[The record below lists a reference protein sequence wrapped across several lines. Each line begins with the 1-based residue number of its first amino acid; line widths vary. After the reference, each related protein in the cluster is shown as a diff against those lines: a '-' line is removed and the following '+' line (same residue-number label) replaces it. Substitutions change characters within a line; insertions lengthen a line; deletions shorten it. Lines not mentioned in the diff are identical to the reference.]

1 MSWLAWNSEICLLSA
16 RLMPFSIT
24 PGLYVHVLK
33 SEQLT
38 GVGFPLPPCLPHAWQ
53 QVPFR
58 AKLSRQPE
66 KMLLR
71 CWFSQALSPLVGK
84 LCNQEFGK
92 GVELCAYCHGPGP
105 IPHMDMTHVHK
116 HFLFYVPALIRGSLL
131 LNQVT
136 ALCPIFPSP
145 ANPHLLFCSAAA
157 PAL

>member
-1 MSWLAWNSEICLLSA
+1 MS
-16 RLMPFSIT
+16 FSIT

-71 CWFSQALSPLVGK
+71 CWFSQAHQSISGK
-84 LCNQEFGK
+84 TNF
-92 GVELCAYCHGPGP
+92 A
-105 IPHMDMTHVHK
+105 T
-116 HFLFYVPALIRGSLL
+116 RSLESVWSSVL
-131 LNQVT
+131 TVM
-136 ALCPIFPSP
+136 APDPYPSRT
-145 ANPHLLFCSAAA
+145 
-157 PAL
+157 